1 MIFESQRST
10 RLFRTQSH
18 IGETVADH
26 RARLARELEEIEQR
40 RLQALAGQVSV
51 VNAPS
56 ERIRI
61 WEQLHGL
68 PMPRSPGHKL
78 LGVIAAATD
87 LQLEQVQEVQ
97 RSRVSTPHN
106 VISEPFGTELPKI

>member
-1 MIFESQRST
+1 MIFESERSS
-10 RLFRTQSH
+10 RPFRMQSR
-18 IGETVADH
+18 IGESIVDH
-26 RARLARELEEIEQR
+26 RARLAREQEEMQQR
-40 RLQALAGQVSV
+40 RSEALAGQVSI
-51 VNAPS
+51 VNDPS

-68 PMPRSPGHKL
+68 PLPRNPTHKL

-97 RSRVSTPHN
+97 RLRLLAARG
-106 VISEPFGTELPKI
+106 ISAEAAPVLPKY